1 MSSQVTRQNLIN
13 PISLTTYTV
22 RDLAWNRGD
31 SLWSLMVDTGQHR
44 ECLLR
49 SLACNC
55 RTPYLSVLLAAS
67 CRKSIGKH
75 QQPNATAGAEAAPS
89 SVFDNNKKGKKE
101 STVTSPPGW
110 VWYDTRWCTGVIEPP
125 PRVAV
130 SRPAVSPV
138 AGPLQ
143 SGGALR
149 RPPRGRLAYLHLK
162 VGTTV
167 I

>member
-110 VWYDTRWCTGVIEPP
+110 VWYDTRWG
-125 PRVAV
+125 AV
-130 SRPAVSPV
+130 VLSNPHHASLYHVRPFRRSQVHCSL
-138 AGPLQ
+138 AGP
-143 SGGALR
+143 SGAPPGAGW
-149 RPPRGRLAYLHLK
+149 PTY
-162 VGTTV
+162 T
-167 I
+167 